1 MTGQIHMPFTVP
13 DVGLGYTPGVGS
25 GSSIIQ
31 KQFSTSFTSQASE
44 NITHDIDITIPE
56 YKPISAY
63 QWSIDG
69 TGYNEWQI
77 AVLHQY
83 VDVNNN
89 KDMLAQTLRH
99 QGTNNR
105 TITFYVRVTYVK
117 EAFFT

>member
-13 DVGLGYTPGVGS
+13 NVGSGYTPGQGS
-25 GSSIIQ
+25 NSSIIC

-44 NITHDIDITIPE
+44 NITHNIDITIPE
-56 YKPISAY
+56 YKPISVY
-63 QWSIDG
+63 WWSIDG

-77 AVLHQY
+77 AILHQY
-83 VDVNNN
+83 VDVGNN

-105 TITFYVRVTYVK
+105 TISFVVWVTYVK